1 MKKKKIII
9 RVVILLVFAI
19 ICISRI
25 VYVDLHRVYREW
37 QKELNIKKR
46 DGLDFDWM
54 KLSDD
59 GIDVYITLENTHDGY
74 ESLNEIVNTHNKFV
88 EQKPDYFPDNY
99 EISFVVQRPSG
110 KSYMIFSNVPP
121 LENDVTKIDGL
132 KMGYCSA
139 NIYEILDDF
148 SYSDA
153 MFEVPVLVL
162 TDGNA
167 GTLVKQSYSVVQQMK
182 GLEKVVLDYSYYHG
196 EYSEAYEAIQEYAPG
211 VEVYLK
217 SGYEYVKMPN

>member
-1 MKKKKIII
+1 MKKGIVVRLIVLFSIVIIYVS
-9 RVVILLVFAI
+9 RVI
-19 ICISRI
+19 
-25 VYVDLHRVYREW
+25 YVDLHREYRDW

-46 DGLDFDWM
+46 DGLHLDWM

-59 GIDVYITLENTHDGY
+59 GIDVYITLKDTNGGY

-110 KSYMIFSNVPP
+110 MSYMIFSNVPP

-132 KMGYCSA
+132 KMEYCYA
-139 NIYEILDDF
+139 DIYEILDDF
-148 SYSDA
+148 NDSDVV
-153 MFEVPVLVL
+153 FEVPVLVL

>member
-1 MKKKKIII
+1 MKKGLVVRLIVLFSIVIIYVS
-9 RVVILLVFAI
+9 RVI
-19 ICISRI
+19 
-25 VYVDLHRVYREW
+25 YVDLHREYRDW

-46 DGLDFDWM
+46 DGLHLDGM

-59 GIDVYITLENTHDGY
+59 GIDVYITLKDTNGGY

-88 EQKPDYFPDNY
+88 EQKPDFFPDNY

-132 KMGYCSA
+132 KMEYCYA
-139 NIYEILDDF
+139 DIYEILDDF
-148 SYSDA
+148 NDSDVV
-153 MFEVPVLVL
+153 FEVPVLVL